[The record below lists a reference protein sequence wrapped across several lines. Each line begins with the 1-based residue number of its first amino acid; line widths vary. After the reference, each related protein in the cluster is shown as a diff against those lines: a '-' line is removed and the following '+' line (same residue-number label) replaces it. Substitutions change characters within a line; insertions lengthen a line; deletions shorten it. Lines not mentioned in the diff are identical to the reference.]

1 MSTNPDKPERTIGQ
15 LVADATGEISTIVR
29 SEIALAKAE
38 ISSDAKAAG
47 KGAAMF
53 AVAGFVGLLGLI
65 FLFHTIAY
73 VIAIWLPGLGRLPHH
88 DRAAVRRRRHPGAR
102 GALQHEGDE
111 GQARAHHQ
119 ERPGDHH
126 DPEVRFL
133 SRASPTWAHGIRPH
147 EP

>member
-1 MSTNPDKPERTIGQ
+1 MSTIPDKPERTIGQ

-53 AVAGFVGLLGLI
+53 AAAGFVGLLGLI

-73 VIAIWLPGLGRLPHH
+73 VIAIWLPVWAGYLITTGLLFVVAGILALVGRSSMKRMKGKPE
-88 DRAAVRRRRHPGAR
+88 RTIKNA
-102 GALQHEGDE
+102 
-111 GQARAHHQ
+111 Q
-119 ERPGDHH
+119 ETITTLKSG
-126 DPEVRFL
+126 
-133 SRASPTWAHGIRPH
+133 S
-147 EP
+147 

>member
-29 SEIALAKAE
+29 NEIALAKAE

-73 VIAIWLPGLGRLPHH
+73 VIAIWLPVWAGYLITTGLLFVV
-88 DRAAVRRRRHPGAR
+88 AAIL
-102 GALQHEGDE
+102 ALVG
-111 GQARAHHQ
+111 
-119 ERPGDHH
+119 
-126 DPEVRFL
+126 
-133 SRASPTWAHGIRPH
+133 RASMKAMKGKPERTIKNAQATITTLKSGS
-147 EP
+147 